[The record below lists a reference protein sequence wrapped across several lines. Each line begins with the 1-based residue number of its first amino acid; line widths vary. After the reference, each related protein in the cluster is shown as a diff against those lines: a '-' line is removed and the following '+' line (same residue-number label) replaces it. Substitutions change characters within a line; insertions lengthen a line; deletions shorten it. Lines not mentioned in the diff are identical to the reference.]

1 MGKIFSFCLN
11 LVVDIVLTLL
21 MSCLLVKIFLF
32 TFTCIAMVISVFLFS
47 QKTGPLLSQSNWF
60 VLALS
65 AFFPAAMR
73 EDIHQIIHFMC
84 EHVTRIQKT
93 QNGGIMLILVDA
105 TVIILLAEGSP
116 TEKMS
121 SLISL

>member
-1 MGKIFSFCLN
+1 
-11 LVVDIVLTLL
+11 
-21 MSCLLVKIFLF
+21 
-32 TFTCIAMVISVFLFS
+32 MVISVFPFS